1 MKKIGPMNSKKFVIY
16 SKRMYDDDN
25 KKYQKV
31 RYHCHYTG
39 NYRGA
44 AHDICSLKYKTPK
57 EIPIVFHNGC
67 TYDYHFIIKDLPKW
81 FEDKFECLG
90 ENAGKYIAFSVPI
103 KKELDNGKTTTY
115 KVKFF
120 DSFRFMSS
128 KLSELINNLSEIY
141 SKEWRRCKERMI
153 L

>member
-67 TYDYHFIIKDLPKW
+67 TYDYHFIIKDLAK
-81 FEDKFECLG
+81 
-90 ENAGKYIAFSVPI
+90 
-103 KKELDNGKTTTY
+103 
-115 KVKFF
+115 
-120 DSFRFMSS
+120 
-128 KLSELINNLSEIY
+128 
-141 SKEWRRCKERMI
+141 
-153 L
+153 

>member
-44 AHDICSLKYKTPK
+44 AHDICDLKYKTPK
-57 EIPIVFHNGC
+57 EIPIVFHNGY
-67 TYDYHFIIKDLPKW
+67 TYDYHFIIK
-81 FEDKFECLG
+81 
-90 ENAGKYIAFSVPI
+90 
-103 KKELDNGKTTTY
+103 ELAK
-115 KVKFF
+115 
-120 DSFRFMSS
+120 
-128 KLSELINNLSEIY
+128 
-141 SKEWRRCKERMI
+141 
-153 L
+153 